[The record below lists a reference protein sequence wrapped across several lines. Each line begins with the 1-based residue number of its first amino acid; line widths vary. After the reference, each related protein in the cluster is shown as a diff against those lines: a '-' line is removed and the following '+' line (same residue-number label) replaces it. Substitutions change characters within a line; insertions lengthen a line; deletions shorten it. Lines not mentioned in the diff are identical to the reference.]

1 MFGEKLQSLRKR
13 KGMSQEELAQHINV
27 SRQAVSKWELN
38 DTLPD
43 IEKLIKISELFEV
56 TIDTLVKDEKKLE
69 TNINCQ
75 CKVISNEEK
84 LHKRY
89 QVIGGVCLG
98 FSIISYFVIWILA
111 KVYPPQASYYRPDQD
126 RYVVGLELFVWVHD
140 LSGFL
145 GLCFFI
151 FVSGLLLIYHQK
163 VKRLCEYIKSL

>member
-1 MFGEKLQSLRKR
+1 MFGEKVQSLRKL
-13 KGMSQEELAQHINV
+13 KGMSQEELVQHINV

-69 TNINCQ
+69 TNIASQ
-75 CKVISNEEK
+75 CKVISDEEK

-89 QVIGGVCLG
+89 QIIGCFCLC
-98 FSIISYFVIWILA
+98 FSIISYSIIWILA
-111 KVYPPQASYYRPDQD
+111 KVNPPQVSYYRSNQD
-126 RYVVGLELFVWVHD
+126 RYIVGLELFVWVHD

-145 GLCFFI
+145 WLCFFI

-163 VKRLCEYIKSL
+163 VKRFCEYIKSL